1 MSIGK
6 IEFYENWLCKNKDE
20 LLPLGRFDFFGNTLN
35 YLESVNF
42 FGLIHDSFTIS
53 HDESNNI
60 SLVSLVFPL
69 LLDKQTF
76 EALVAHYGKPNNL
89 FKIDKLISKS
99 KSKLASKT
107 ELGFHQNLTKK
118 EFSTKAVKFEENPDW
133 IFWKKKNYE
142 LSIRQDFEYKAIHV
156 VYKKSS

>member
-1 MSIGK
+1 MNIEK
-6 IEFYENWLCKNKDE
+6 IEFYENWLGKNKDE
-20 LLPLGRFDFFGNTLN
+20 LLPLGRFDFSGNTLN

-42 FGLIHDSFTIS
+42 FGLIHNSVTIS
-53 HDESNNI
+53 HDKSNNI

-69 LLDKQTF
+69 LLNKQTF
-76 EALVAHYGKPNNL
+76 VALVAHYGKPNNL

-107 ELGFHQNLTKK
+107 KLGFHQNLTKR

-133 IFWKKKNYE
+133 IIWKKKNYE
-142 LSIRQDFEYKAIHV
+142 LSVRQDFEYKAIHV
-156 VYKKSS
+156 VFKQSS